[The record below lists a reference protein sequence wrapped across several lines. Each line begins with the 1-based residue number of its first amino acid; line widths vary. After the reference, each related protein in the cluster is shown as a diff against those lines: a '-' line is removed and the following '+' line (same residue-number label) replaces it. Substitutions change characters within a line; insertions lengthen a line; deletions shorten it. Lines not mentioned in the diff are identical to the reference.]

1 MAESASVAA
10 AAPTAHAAID
20 WAALV
25 ASLRAGRDLAPGQ
38 ASDAM
43 RAMLAGG
50 FDESAVEAMLVA
62 LHAKGERGPELRA
75 MLEVALAACRRV
87 PLEAGLAA
95 RTIDVVGTGGDRSH
109 SVNVSTMAA
118 LVVSACGVPVC
129 KHGSRAATS
138 RCGSADVLEALGVP
152 VGIPPEDVARRV
164 ASTGFGF
171 CLATA
176 HHPAFA
182 AVAPVRRRI
191 PTPTVFNLIGP
202 MANPAPVGA
211 MVLGVRAP
219 SLAEPMLEALEVRGM
234 RRTWVVH
241 GEGGLDE
248 ASLAGPTTIVAR
260 EGGATRT
267 WTIVPED
274 AGLARATLDDVRGG
288 DPADNARAVEALCRG
303 ERGPVRDIVVLN
315 AAIALVVADAAG
327 DVREGTRIA
336 GAAIDDGRAAARL
349 ARMREA
355 VVPAA
360 TAGAAS

>member
-1 MAESASVAA
+1 MAESAAA
-10 AAPTAHAAID
+10 VGATAIDGAGLD
-20 WAALV
+20 WAALA
-25 ASLRAGRDLAPGQ
+25 ASLRAGRDLAP
-38 ASDAM
+38 ADAADAM

-50 FDESAVEAMLVA
+50 FDEAAVEAVLVA

-118 LVVSACGVPVC
+118 IVVSACGVPVC

-138 RCGSADVLEALGVP
+138 RCGSADVLEALGAP
-152 VGIPPEDVARRV
+152 VGIAPEEVARRV
-164 ASTGFGF
+164 AATGFGF

-191 PTPTVFNLIGP
+191 ATPTVFNLVGP

-219 SLAEPMLEALEVRGM
+219 SLAAPMLEALEVRGM

-288 DPADNARAVEALCRG
+288 DPGDNARAVEALCRG
-303 ERGPVRDIVVLN
+303 ERGPVRDIVLLN

-327 DVREGTRIA
+327 DVREGARIA
-336 GAAIDDGRAAARL
+336 GVAIDDGRAAAQL
-349 ARMREA
+349 ARVRAA
-355 VVPAA
+355 VAPAA
-360 TAGAAS
+360 PVGASS